1 MTVDDHRTAR
11 SDLDRAIA
19 SLRIVELDPA
29 VARVA
34 GDVAE
39 RFELR
44 ALDAVHLA
52 SALAL
57 GGRETVVMTWDRTLA
72 AAAAIAGLGIA
83 PSDR

>member
-72 AAAAIAGLGIA
+72 AAAATAGLGIA